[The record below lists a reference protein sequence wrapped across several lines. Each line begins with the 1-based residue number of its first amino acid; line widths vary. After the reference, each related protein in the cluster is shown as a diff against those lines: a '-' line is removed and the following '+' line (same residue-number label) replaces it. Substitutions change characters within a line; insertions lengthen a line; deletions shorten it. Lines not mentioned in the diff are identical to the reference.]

1 MAAPVRSY
9 CFTVETELIGPAM
22 LNGAPPKHD
31 DMQAVAF
38 VPEMSISMPKWGA
51 SSRTNSHRVSD
62 LDLFVTGEDSANRQF
77 LNLVKQLEDNL
88 RKSGYG
94 IIKKIQRRWR
104 YNEVGDRALY
114 VVDFT
119 INGIH
124 PKLQVIQTDLC
135 DIQEVIDQFDI
146 DIVSVVYD
154 VVNDDFQ
161 LSGEVKEAITNRVAS
176 IRPFLFHS
184 YDVSKSDLDK
194 FENSMKRM
202 IKYAE
207 RGFNFTMLPQIIC
220 SCSVS
225 PKVKAIP
232 GMSYRQSK

>member
-1 MAAPVRSY
+1 MPPSS
-9 CFTVETELIGPAM
+9 PAEVMKENQSIVWM
-22 LNGAPPKHD
+22 LLSHLPAEAMRKGTIALSGGFAEQMYAK
-31 DMQAVAF
+31 AF
-38 VPEMSISMPKWGA
+38 NYW
-51 SSRTNSHRVSD
+51 VSD
-62 LDLFVTGEDSANRQF
+62 LDLFVTGEDSADRQF
-77 LNLVKQLEDNL
+77 LDLVKQLEDNL

-94 IIKKIQRRWR
+94 IIKKIQCRWGR

-114 VVDFT
+114 VIDFT

-194 FENSMKRM
+194 FKNSMK
-202 IKYAE
+202 
-207 RGFNFTMLPQIIC
+207 
-220 SCSVS
+220 
-225 PKVKAIP
+225 
-232 GMSYRQSK
+232 